1 MLKNDDQYI
10 KNFFLHLKEK
20 DNKEIPI
27 SIKFIYLPDYITNMD
42 IENFKYN
49 INITDFLKKW

>member
-42 IENFKYN
+42 IENFK
-49 INITDFLKKW
+49 IILI